1 MSSPRSV
8 PYRAPRMSP
17 GGYGARPKPCW
28 RSRAPA
34 WTQVLLADSR
44 MAHSLAPFGGRW
56 STGAGRTHGPD
67 KRADASGLDLSHRKA
82 EHVKVVLGRDVEGR
96 YRYWDEIQLLHKALP
111 EIDFSEVDPSVTLLG
126 HRLGAPIVIT
136 GMTGGFPDAVK
147 INDNLAR
154 AAADVGIAMG
164 VGSERAAV
172 LKGQYPDSY
181 ATVARHPVPL
191 KFANIGAPQIIPQGP
206 DDRVVGVD
214 EVRAARELIHADV
227 LAIHLNF
234 LQEMVQPEGDR
245 RARGC
250 LDRIGEL
257 AAQFPVLVKE
267 TGAGISHAVAEE
279 LLARKVRAVDVREAR
294 AGNTFCNA
302 GLPSPVWVLER
313 VPLGLP
319 VVASGGIRSGLDVA
333 RAVALGATAAG
344 TAGGVLKAASTGYDE
359 TRGELELLVHE
370 LKVAMFLTGSRTLDD
385 LRRAPY
391 LVTGETRQW
400 IHR

>member
-1 MSSPRSV
+1 
-8 PYRAPRMSP
+8 
-17 GGYGARPKPCW
+17 
-28 RSRAPA
+28 
-34 WTQVLLADSR
+34 
-44 MAHSLAPFGGRW
+44 
-56 STGAGRTHGPD
+56 
-67 KRADASGLDLSHRKA
+67 
-82 EHVKVVLGRDVEGR
+82 VLGRDVEGR
-96 YRYWDEIQLLHKALP
+96 YRYWDDIQLLHKALP

-214 EVRAARELIHADV
+214 EVRAAMELIHADV

-279 LLARKVRAVDVREAR
+279 LLARKVRAFDVSGTGGTSFAAVEHYRAVDQGAVREAR
-294 AGNTFCNA
+294 VGKTFWNW
-302 GLPSPVWVLER
+302 GIPSPVSVLEL